1 MLQAK
6 DKTGLVFFPAYD
18 WAIDPTHPEREERLL
33 YTQDQ
38 VLEEGLLD
46 IEGIVELKPDLVNVG
61 DVQRVH
67 FCVPDPWSVMTESHF
82 ISAGGAKTIGMAV
95 VEGVVKRGFAL
106 VRPPGHHANRVVH
119 GARGFCNVNNEAIMI
134 EFLRRK
140 YNIDRVA
147 IVDTDCHHGDGT
159 QDIYWHDPDT
169 LFISLH
175 QDGRT
180 LYPGSG
186 FLSEYGGPNA
196 VGTTV
201 NVPLPPLTADE
212 GILYAMRNVVMPILA
227 DFEPQLI
234 INSAGQDNHYSDPI
248 TNMNFS
254 ARGYAELTELLKA
267 DIAVLEGGYAIEGAL
282 PYVNTGIVLA
292 MAGLDYS
299 HLQEPDFDPEKL
311 RQGAQINAAIEKICE
326 RVMETWHRRREYAE
340 ALRAKPNC
348 NHRHRRIFYDTD
360 NIIETQDEQIRIC
373 DDCAGVLR
381 IDSSSDR
388 HKRILGVHIPRKA
401 CPACRA
407 QGQEWYDQAPGEGFD
422 HIFLQD
428 RPSDTYMDRLHP
440 AAGH

>member
-1 MLQAK
+1 M
-6 DKTGLVFFPAYD
+6 
-18 WAIDPTHPEREERLL
+18 
-33 YTQDQ
+33 
-38 VLEEGLLD
+38 
-46 IEGIVELKPDLVNVG
+46 
-61 DVQRVH
+61 
-67 FCVPDPWSVMTESHF
+67 
-82 ISAGGAKTIGMAV
+82 
-95 VEGVVKRGFAL
+95 
-106 VRPPGHHANRVVH
+106 VH
-119 GARGFCNVNNEAIMI
+119 GARGFCNVNIEAIMI
-134 EFLRRK
+134 EFMRRK
-140 YNIDRVA
+140 YGIDRVA

-186 FLSEYGGPNA
+186 FMSEYGGPNA

-201 NVPLPPLTADE
+201 NVPLPPLTSDE
-212 GILYAMRNVVMPILA
+212 GFLQAIRKVVLPIL
-227 DFEPQLI
+227 DEFKPQLI

-282 PYVNTGIVLA
+282 PYVNTGIILA

-299 HLQEPDFDPEKL
+299 HLQEPDYNPRKL
-311 RQGAQINAAIEKICE
+311 RQSAQISEAIDRICE
-326 RVMETWHRRREYAE
+326 RVMETWHRRREYTE
-340 ALRAKPNC
+340 ALRAKQGC
-348 NHRHRRIFYDTD
+348 NRRQRRIFYDTD

-373 DDCAGVLR
+373 DDCAGALR

-388 HKRILGVHIPRKA
+388 RKRILAVHIPRNA
-401 CPACRA
+401 CPACRE
-407 QGQEWYDQAPGEGFD
+407 QGQQWFDKAKRREFD

-428 RPSDTYMDRLHP
+428 RPADTFVDRLRP
-440 AAGH
+440 SSRK